1 MSIRLRHHLSIL
13 PLFLGLVLLNGAL
26 VYFLDRGEIRWGLQ
40 QRGQSTAAV
49 LAGFLDSLR
58 QLPEAEQQRRLQAF
72 DERLDGVGAQLLT
85 RSASGWQA
93 EWLIA
98 HPGDPIEPP
107 GPEQLARLTD
117 GKPASRV
124 IESAVRWKEKAG
136 QRAADRVLGYATLSS
151 DDRGPLSVLATVQN
165 DRQLQ
170 QATSALI
177 ERLAWL
183 AAGLM
188 LVGVVVAELLTRYS
202 KRELHGLN
210 KAAAGLA
217 DGQYLSTWPMGRIRE
232 LNDLGSTLLTMTS
245 LLSDGS
251 HQTRRRFFE
260 AELLP
265 GDGQLANCLR
275 EASEPDWLVASLS
288 ARCAWRRI
296 GRPLAEDFLA
306 SRDSTDGQV
315 LVIGRCR
322 PPTPGADEFE
332 RGLHA
337 ETLRAHFL
345 GLAAS
350 RASLDDWR
358 AALELFPCE
367 SLELLRFDAA
377 TNSVQRWT
385 LHAPSGELREESVI
399 AEGRALLGTLP
410 REGLAVANAYQRQ
423 FAERSAEQLIAE
435 LAGLLS
441 AHFHGLLLL
450 CTASQRQ
457 PAEETAQ

>member
-1 MSIRLRHHLSIL
+1 MRLS
-13 PLFLGLVLLNGAL
+13 P
-26 VYFLDRGEIRWGLQ
+26 
-40 QRGQSTAAV
+40 
-49 LAGFLDSLR
+49 
-58 QLPEAEQQRRLQAF
+58 
-72 DERLDGVGAQLLT
+72 
-85 RSASGWQA
+85 
-93 EWLIA
+93 
-98 HPGDPIEPP
+98 
-107 GPEQLARLTD
+107 
-117 GKPASRV
+117 GKPAARL
-124 IESAVRWKEKAG
+124 IETAVRWQAQDG
-136 QRAADRVLGYATLSS
+136 QLAADRVLGYATLLS
-151 DDRGPLSVLATVQN
+151 DDRGPLRVLATVQS

-170 QATSALI
+170 QATRALI

-217 DGQYLSTWPMGRIRE
+217 DGQYLSDWPMGRIRE
-232 LNDLGSTLLTMTS
+232 LNDLGSTWLTMTS

-265 GDGQLANCLR
+265 GDAQLASCLR
-275 EASEPDWLVASLS
+275 QASEPDWLVASLS
-288 ARCAWRRI
+288 TRCAWRRI

-306 SRDSTDGQV
+306 SRDCVDGQV
-315 LVIGRCR
+315 LVLGRCR
-322 PPTPGADEFE
+322 PPAPGADEFE

-350 RASLDDWR
+350 QAGSDDWR

-367 SLELLRFDAA
+367 SLELLRFASD
-377 TNSVQRWT
+377 TPRIEHWS
-385 LHAPSGELREESVI
+385 LHAPSGELREKAVTDT
-399 AEGRALLGTLP
+399 RFLLGTLP
-410 REGLAVANAYQRQ
+410 REGLAIAGAYQRQ
-423 FAERSAEQLIAE
+423 FAERSPEQLIAE
-435 LAGLLS
+435 LGGLLS

-450 CTASQRQ
+450 CAAAQ